1 MRRNSSWGID
11 PDAETDLKNWGVT
24 LSAYFILSLW
34 ASNLFAYLDMISVTF
49 VVFPI
54 AFIAAF
60 LSWRYDTPSPPLM
73 YVLGIPLGLLGVSL
87 GLINIFSERSD
98 LNALAPATAILLLII
113 LFGGTILGLGY
124 LWGGTERRKCLR
136 YLFTRL

>member
-1 MRRNSSWGID
+1 
-11 PDAETDLKNWGVT
+11 
-24 LSAYFILSLW
+24 
-34 ASNLFAYLDMISVTF
+34 MISVTF

-60 LSWRYDTPSPPLM
+60 LSWRYDAPSSPLM

-87 GLINIFSERSD
+87 ELISIFSERSD
-98 LNALAPATAILLLII
+98 FNALAPATTILLLTI
-113 LFGGTILGLGY
+113 LYGGTISGLGY

>member
-1 MRRNSSWGID
+1 
-11 PDAETDLKNWGVT
+11 
-24 LSAYFILSLW
+24 
-34 ASNLFAYLDMISVTF
+34 MISVTF

-98 LNALAPATAILLLII
+98 LNALAPATAILLLTI
-113 LFGGTILGLGY
+113 LFGGTISGLGY
-124 LWGGTERRKCLR
+124 LWGGTERSKMPQIPFHSALISGIPLVSVV
-136 YLFTRL
+136 YMGPPEDLALLLGPD

>member
-1 MRRNSSWGID
+1 
-11 PDAETDLKNWGVT
+11 
-24 LSAYFILSLW
+24 
-34 ASNLFAYLDMISVTF
+34 MISVTF

-98 LNALAPATAILLLII
+98 LNALAPATAILLL
-113 LFGGTILGLGY
+113 TICSSEQFQVWVIYGAGPNDANASDTFSLGSDLRHSSR
-124 LWGGTERRKCLR
+124 LSCL
-136 YLFTRL
+136 YGVT

>member
-1 MRRNSSWGID
+1 
-11 PDAETDLKNWGVT
+11 
-24 LSAYFILSLW
+24 
-34 ASNLFAYLDMISVTF
+34 MISVTF

-60 LSWRYDTPSPPLM
+60 LAGVMTPSPPLT

-98 LNALAPATAILLLII
+98 FNALAPATAILLLTI
-113 LFGGTILGLGY
+113 LFGGTISGLLSMGRDRMTQMPQIPFHSALIGHSPSQLLY
-124 LWGGTERRKCLR
+124 GVTEDGTLARI
-136 YLFTRL
+136 